1 MRRFL
6 TGGVNRLAIVL
17 LSFTA
22 SGISTARPVVAAD
35 VVTYEI
41 TADEMCCGGCAKKV
55 AAQLYTAPGVSNVK
69 ANVAGRT
76 VTITAKPSPKL
87 TMEKLWSAVEKGKG
101 KPSKLVSPEATYTLT
116 PLDPATQQASAGVY
130 TVVVLDLKAN
140 GVADKVGRELQTIRG
155 VKTVVLHL
163 DQDALVVESHPG
175 VQLSPFALA
184 SAVERSGQ
192 QPSAI
197 VGSYG
202 QLTIEPSTAKVSAR
216 QATKGSV
223 R

>member
-101 KPSKLVSPEATYTLT
+101 KPSKLISPEATYTLT

-130 TVVVLDLKAN
+130 TVVVVDLKAN

-163 DQDALVVESHPG
+163 DQDSLVVESHPG
-175 VQLSPFALA
+175 VQLSPFTLA

-202 QLTIEPSTAKVSAR
+202 QLTIEPSTAKVSTR

>member
-17 LSFTA
+17 LSLTA

-87 TMEKLWSAVEKGKG
+87 TVEKLWSAVEKGKG
-101 KPSKLVSPEATYTLT
+101 KPSKLISPEATYTLT

-130 TVVVLDLKAN
+130 TVVVVDLKAN

-175 VQLSPFALA
+175 VHLSPFALA

>member
-101 KPSKLVSPEATYTLT
+101 KPSKLISPEATYTLT

-130 TVVVLDLKAN
+130 TVVVVDLKAN

>member
-22 SGISTARPVVAAD
+22 SGISTAKPVVAAD

-101 KPSKLVSPEATYTLT
+101 KPSKLISPEATYTLT

-130 TVVVLDLKAN
+130 TVVVVDLKAN

-175 VQLSPFALA
+175 VHLSPFALA

>member
-22 SGISTARPVVAAD
+22 SGISTARPVVAAEA
-35 VVTYEI
+35 VTYEI
-41 TADEMCCGGCAKKV
+41 TADEMCCAGCAKKI

-87 TMEKLWSAVEKGKG
+87 TMEKLWTAVEKGKG
-101 KPSKLVSPEATYTLT
+101 KPSKLISPAATYTLT
-116 PLDPATQQASAGVY
+116 PLEPATQQASAGVY
-130 TVVVLDLKAN
+130 TVVVVDLKAN
-140 GVADKVGRELQTIRG
+140 GVAEKVGRELQTIRG

-202 QLTIEPSTAKVSAR
+202 QLTIEPSMAKVSAR

>member
-1 MRRFL
+1 MRCFL
-6 TGGVNRLAIVL
+6 SGGVNRLAVVI
-17 LSFTA
+17 LSLTSSGLFTA
-22 SGISTARPVVAAD
+22 RAAAAD
-35 VVTYEI
+35 VATYEI

-69 ANVAGRT
+69 ADVAGRT

-87 TMEKLWSAVEKGKG
+87 TVEKLWSAVEKGKG

-140 GVADKVGRELQTIRG
+140 GMADKVGRELQTIRG
-155 VKTVVLHL
+155 VKTVILHL
-163 DQDALVVESHPG
+163 DQDSLVVEAHPG
-175 VQLSPFALA
+175 VHLSPFALA
-184 SAVERSGQ
+184 SAVERCGQ
-192 QPSAI
+192 QPSA
-197 VGSYG
+197 VLGSYG
-202 QLTIEPSTAKVSAR
+202 QLTIEPNAAKVSAS
-216 QATKGSV
+216 QTTKGSV

>member
-1 MRRFL
+1 MRCYL
-6 TGGVNRLAIVL
+6 PGGVNRLAIIL
-17 LSFTA
+17 LSLT
-22 SGISTARPVVAAD
+22 SGGISVARTAVAAD

-55 AAQLYTAPGVSNVK
+55 AAQLYTAPGVSNVN

-76 VTITAKPSPKL
+76 VTVTAKPSPKL
-87 TMEKLWSAVEKGKG
+87 TVEKLWSAVEKGKG
-101 KPSKLVSPEATYTLT
+101 KPSKLISPEATYTLT

-130 TVVVLDLKAN
+130 TVVVVDLKAN

-155 VKTVVLHL
+155 VKTVILHL
-163 DQDALVVESHPG
+163 DQDSLVVEAHPG

-197 VGSYG
+197 LGSYG
-202 QLTIEPSTAKVSAR
+202 QLTIEPSAAKVSAR
-216 QATKGSV
+216 QAMKGSV

>member
-1 MRRFL
+1 MRRYL
-6 TGGVNRLAIVL
+6 SGGVNRLAL
-17 LSFTA
+17 LALTLATGGILHVRTA
-22 SGISTARPVVAAD
+22 EAAD
-35 VVTYEI
+35 AVTYEI
-41 TADEMCCGGCAKKV
+41 TADEMCCAGCAKKV
-55 AAQLYTAPGVSNVK
+55 AAQLYTAPGVSNVN

-76 VTITAKPSPKL
+76 VTITAKPSQKL
-87 TMEKLWSAVEKGKG
+87 TVEKLWSAVEKGKG
-101 KPSKLVSPEATYTLT
+101 KPSKLISSEATYTLT
-116 PLDPATQQASAGVY
+116 PLDPATQQASPGVY
-130 TVVVLDLKAN
+130 TVVVVDLKVS

-163 DQDALVVESHPG
+163 DQDALVVEAHPG
-175 VQLSPFALA
+175 VHLSPFALA

-216 QATKGSV
+216 QVMKGSV

>member
-22 SGISTARPVVAAD
+22 SGISNARPVVAAD
-35 VVTYEI
+35 AVTYEI
-41 TADEMCCGGCAKKV
+41 TADEMCCAGCAKKV

-87 TMEKLWSAVEKGKG
+87 TMEKLWTAVEKGKG
-101 KPSKLVSPEATYTLT
+101 KPSKLISPAATYTLT
-116 PLDPATQQASAGVY
+116 PLDPATQRASAGVY
-130 TVVVLDLKAN
+130 TVVVVDLKAN
-140 GVADKVGRELQTIRG
+140 GVADKVGRELQKIRG
-155 VKTVVLHL
+155 VKTVVFHL
-163 DQDALVVESHPG
+163 DQDALVIESHPG
-175 VQLSPFALA
+175 VLLSPFALA
-184 SAVERSGQ
+184 TAVERSGQ

>member
-1 MRRFL
+1 MRRFPL
-6 TGGVNRLAIVL
+6 RGVNRLAIVL

-22 SGISTARPVVAAD
+22 SGISTARPVVAGD

-87 TMEKLWSAVEKGKG
+87 TMEKLWTAVEKGKG
-101 KPSKLVSPEATYTLT
+101 KPSKLISPEATYTLT

-130 TVVVLDLKAN
+130 TVVVVDLKAN

-163 DQDALVVESHPG
+163 DQDVLVVEANPG
-175 VQLSPFALA
+175 VHLSPFALA

>member
-1 MRRFL
+1 MRCYL
-6 TGGVNRLAIVL
+6 PEGVNRLAIVL
-17 LSFTA
+17 LSLTA
-22 SGISTARPVVAAD
+22 GGISVARTAVAAD

-41 TADEMCCGGCAKKV
+41 TADEMCCAGCAKKV
-55 AAQLYTAPGVSNVK
+55 AAQLYTAPGVS
-69 ANVAGRT
+69 T
-76 VTITAKPSPKL
+76 VTITAKPSQKL
-87 TMEKLWSAVEKGKG
+87 TVEKLWSAVEKGKG
-101 KPSKLVSPEATYTLT
+101 KPSKLISPEATYTLT

-130 TVVVLDLKAN
+130 TVVVVDLKAN

-175 VQLSPFALA
+175 VQLSPFTLA

-202 QLTIEPSTAKVSAR
+202 QLTIEPSTAKVSTR